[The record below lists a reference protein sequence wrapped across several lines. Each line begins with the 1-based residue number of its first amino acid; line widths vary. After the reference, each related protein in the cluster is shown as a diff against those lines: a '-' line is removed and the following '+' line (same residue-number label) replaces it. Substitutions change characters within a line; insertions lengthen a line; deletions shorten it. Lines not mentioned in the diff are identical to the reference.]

1 MNAIKPNQFMAN
13 NHSIATSHIY
23 MEASMLRQGEVMQL
37 EIPSS
42 PEYVAIARRAV
53 EGVARRMHFNATQV
67 EDLKLAVG
75 EACTNAIKYGCPTKD
90 CPNVEIKCI
99 MTPESLTVEIRNN
112 HSGCASPKVPITPD
126 LSREGGL
133 GLYLM
138 RQLMDEVNL
147 TWEHGVAV
155 VRMLKRTTAAVAR

>member
-1 MNAIKPNQFMAN
+1 
-13 NHSIATSHIY
+13 
-23 MEASMLRQGEVMQL
+23 MQL

-42 PEYVAIARRAV
+42 PEYVAIVRRAV
-53 EGVARRMHFNATQV
+53 EGVARRMRFDAGQI

-75 EACTNAIKYGCPTKD
+75 EACTNAVKYGCPTED

-99 MTPESLTVEIRNN
+99 MTSESLTVEIRNN
-112 HSGCASPKVPITPD
+112 HSSDCCSPAVPNQPD
-126 LSREGGL
+126 LTREGGL

-147 TWEHGVAV
+147 TWERDVAV
-155 VRMLKRTTAAVAR
+155 VRMLKRTRTTVVNAQGL